1 MSEMSK
7 ELTTTEAVQLEKHEA
22 AIKAGLQTF
31 YEVGNAL
38 LAIRDARLYRHDFN
52 TFEDYCQRRW
62 GMVASR
68 ARQLIG
74 AAGVAANL
82 EGVTDV
88 TLSNEAQARALAS
101 FAAAAQQVVWNYA
114 VNTAP
119 VVDDKPMVTAAH
131 IKKAA
136 YTVEILKQNEWCG
149 DIQPGRALLIDPDFH
164 GQMPPMEEFILD
176 AIEDDILRCG
186 HPIQPLDVWENTL
199 VDGHARYF
207 ICMKHGLPFE
217 VTQRSF
223 ENRQEAIL
231 FILTTHL
238 YRKTYNH
245 QELSKIYDATH
256 DDSLLPYIRYA
267 EELEAQEITH

>member
-1 MSEMSK
+1 MNKLSQ
-7 ELTTTEAVQLEKHEA
+7 ELTTTEVVQLENHEA

-38 LAIRDARLYRHDFN
+38 LAIRDARLYRRDFN
-52 TFEDYCQRRW
+52 TFEDYCRTRW
-62 GMVASR
+62 GMAASR

-82 EGVTDV
+82 ESVTSV

-101 FAAAAQQVVWNYA
+101 FAADAQQVVWDYA

-131 IKKAA
+131 IKKAG
-136 YTVEILKQNEWCG
+136 YTVEILKQNGWSG
-149 DIQPGRALLIDPDFH
+149 DIQPGRALLIDPEFH
-164 GQMPPMEEFILD
+164 GQMPPMEEFTLD
-176 AIEDDILRCG
+176 AIEDGIVRG
-186 HPIQPLDVWENTL
+186 GRPINPLDVWGNTL

-223 ENRQEAIL
+223 ESRQEAIV

-238 YRKTYNH
+238 YRKSYSS

-256 DDSLLPYIRYA
+256 DDSLLPFIQHA
-267 EELEAQEITH
+267 EELEAQETTH